1 MTEEQL
7 MAKATLDLFLWYDP
21 AHLFTQDKPGCTK
34 EYIQAILQQVI
45 DGEITGR
52 LAHRQ
57 IGWAQGVLCME
68 GFMGLSDA
76 RNINSKV
83 VEEMN
88 G

>member
-7 MAKATLDLFLWYDP
+7 LAKATLKLFLWYDP

-34 EYIQAILQQVI
+34 EHIQAILQQVI
-45 DGEITGR
+45 DGEVTGPK
-52 LAHRQ
+52 AHRL

-76 RNINSKV
+76 RNINRKV
-83 VEEMN
+83 IEEMN